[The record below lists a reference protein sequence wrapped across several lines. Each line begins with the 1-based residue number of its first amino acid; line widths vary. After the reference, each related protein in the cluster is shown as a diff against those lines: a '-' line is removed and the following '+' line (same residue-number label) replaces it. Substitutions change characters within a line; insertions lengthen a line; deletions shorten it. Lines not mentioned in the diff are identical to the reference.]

1 MNILLISEC
10 SKQALPETRRVLDQ
24 FAERKGQRTWQTPIT
39 YEGLKTLRILLKKT
53 ARRNTAVACYRT
65 YGKNHTELMWIV
77 GSRKRFNE
85 DGTVPTNTTRRNI
98 LRSEDENDRYS
109 THATAVMAGIAGLFH
124 DIGKANLLFQN
135 KLNGIGKNYEPY
147 RHEWVSA
154 QLFLAFVGGR
164 SDQKWLEH
172 LNTLSEIDDQN
183 LLANFSPTN
192 IVPFASMS
200 PLAACIA
207 WLIVSHHRLPKCLG
221 DRQQDM
227 HKVATWFDTGIDA
240 EWNALNH
247 HAFGEKEK
255 VDVFEFPMGTPLA
268 SFTWRKKAKELA
280 TRALKLPTLI
290 EFAKPELAYPLHL
303 ARMALM
309 LADHSYSA
317 DAPTSYWQDAKYSA
331 IANTNRQTHQ
341 PKQKLDEH
349 CIGVAHNAYLL
360 ATIIPKLRAAMPA
373 ITRHPSLKKRT
384 TDPNFRWQ
392 NKAYDSAVS
401 IREQTQNQG
410 FFGVNMAST
419 GKGKTFAN
427 ARIMYGLSDSQ
438 IGCRFSVALGL
449 RTLTLQTGDALQER
463 LQLDS
468 DDLAVVIGSSAVKA
482 LHNKKKISDA
492 AAIKSAIDEEEKAS
506 PTGSESEN
514 LFAEHLYVKY
524 DGVLDN
530 QYLNR
535 WLKKDKNARKFVHAL
550 ISAPISVSTI
560 DHIIPVSEGT
570 SGGQQIAPILRLLT
584 SDLVLDEPDDF
595 GIEDIPALSRLI
607 YWAGLLGSR
616 VLLSSA
622 TLPPS
627 LISNLF
633 DAYRAGRQ
641 QFNTVNGDNC
651 GSPVVTYWCDEFNH
665 DSKEHGDAKSYLS
678 QHQAFTEKR
687 LQCLRDKSPALHLGK
702 FLPIEISPP
711 QNAITSL
718 AALFLQTAQQLAS
731 KHYTEDQSNRQNKGK
746 TFSAGIIRMAN
757 IEPLVGVGK
766 GLLNMSPN
774 ENTRIHLCFYHSQHP
789 LAVRSEIE
797 NNLDS
802 ILKRDLK
809 KPITALPEV
818 QAVFKQHPEQHHIF
832 VVLATPVAEVGRDHD
847 YDWAIV
853 EPSSMRSIIQL
864 AGRVQ
869 RHRQQPPST
878 PNIYILTQN
887 YRALK
892 GELIA
897 YCKPGFESN
906 QPCLWNKEKPQTKA
920 HWLQL
925 DSHNLT
931 DILDEANLQPISSS
945 PRFIQPQMFKQNK
958 ENKQCKVAGF
968 IALEHLAL
976 NFVMRDKAK
985 VWWTQPHAHL
995 FAEIQK
1001 QTPFRQSRPTQS
1013 YVFRITQDEDNPTL
1027 EQWDPFGLEFIDSGK
1042 LKHEPNIALADGV
1055 SIWGNIGLANVIKTF
1070 AEQFDLSLDDTCQ
1083 RFATIEL
1090 GELAHG
1096 QKWRYH
1102 PLLGVF
1108 RGTEVSEEI

>member
-85 DGTVPTNTTRRNI
+85 DGTVPTNTTCRNI
-98 LRSEDENDRYS
+98 LRSGDENDRHS
-109 THATAVMAGIAGLFH
+109 THATAVMAGVAGLFH
-124 DIGKANLLFQN
+124 DLGKANILFQN
-135 KLNGIGKNYEPY
+135 KLLGIGKHYEPY

-164 SDQKWLEH
+164 NDQEWLEH
-172 LNTLSEIDDQN
+172 LNTLSEIDDRN
-183 LLANFSPTN
+183 LLESFSPAN
-192 IVPFASMS
+192 IVPFASMA

-207 WLIVSHHRLPKCLG
+207 WLIVSHHRLPKCLS

-227 HKVATWFDTGIDA
+227 HNVAAWFNTGMSA

-247 HAFGEKEK
+247 HAFDEKEK
-255 VDVFEFPMGTPLA
+255 TDVFRFPMGTPLA
-268 SFTWRKKAKELA
+268 SFTWQNKAKELA
-280 TRALKLPTLI
+280 ARALKLPSLM

-309 LADHSYSA
+309 LADHAYSA
-317 DAPTSYWQDAKYSA
+317 GAPTSHWQDTQYTA
-331 IANTNRQTHQ
+331 IANTDRQTRK

-360 ATIIPKLRAAMPA
+360 ATIIPKLRGAMPA

-384 TDPNFRWQ
+384 TDPRFRWQ
-392 NKAYDSAVS
+392 NNAYDAAVS
-401 IREQTQNQG
+401 VREQTQNQG

-427 ARIMYGLSDSQ
+427 ARIMYGLSEPQ
-438 IGCRFSVALGL
+438 MGCRFSVALGL
-449 RTLTLQTGDALQER
+449 RALTLQTGDALQER
-463 LQLDS
+463 LQLDD

-482 LHNKKKISDA
+482 LHNKKKIRDV
-492 AAIKSAIDEEEKAS
+492 AAIKSAMDDEEKAS
-506 PTGSESEN
+506 PTGSASEN

-524 DGVLDN
+524 DGELDN
-530 QYLNR
+530 HYLNR
-535 WLKKDKNARKFVHAL
+535 WLKNDRNTRKFVHAL
-550 ISAPISVSTI
+550 VSAPISVSTI

-570 SGGQQIAPILRLLT
+570 SGGQQIAPMLRLLT

-595 GIEDIPALSRLI
+595 GIEDIPALSRLV

-627 LISNLF
+627 LLSNLF

-641 QFNTVNGDNC
+641 QFNVVNGEQLEL
-651 GSPVVTYWCDEFNH
+651 PVVAYWCDEFNH
-665 DSKEHGDAKSYLS
+665 DSGQHDDAKSYLA

-687 LQCLRDKSPALHLGK
+687 LQCLRDKSSALHLGK
-702 FLPIEISPP
+702 FLPVETSPP
-711 QNAITSL
+711 QDAIASL
-718 AALFLQTAQQLAS
+718 AALFLQTAQQLAAE
-731 KHYTEDQSNRQNKGK
+731 HYTEDESDTKNKGK

-757 IEPLVGVGK
+757 IEPLVAVGK
-766 GLLNMSPN
+766 RLLDMSPN
-774 ENTRIHLCFYHSQHP
+774 ENTRIHVCFYHSQHP

-797 NNLDS
+797 DNLDA
-802 ILKRDLK
+802 ILKRDPK
-809 KPITALPEV
+809 RPITALPQV

-869 RHRQQPPST
+869 RHRQQPPT
-878 PNIYILTQN
+878 NPNIYVLTQN

-892 GELIA
+892 GESVA
-897 YCKPGFESN
+897 FCKPGFESN
-906 QPCLWNKEKPQTKA
+906 QEYKLVRKESKQAP
-920 HWLQL
+920 WLQL

-931 DILDEANLQPISSS
+931 DILDECDLQPISSS
-945 PRFIQPQMFKQNK
+945 PRFIQPPLRKQN
-958 ENKQCKVAGF
+958 KVAGF
-968 IALEHLAL
+968 IALEHFAL

-1001 QTPFRQSRPTQS
+1001 QTPFRKSQPTQP
-1013 YVFRITQDEDNPTL
+1013 YVFGIAQDEETPTL

-1042 LKHEPNIALADGV
+1042 LEIEPDIPLADGV
-1055 SIWGNIGLANVIKTF
+1055 SVWGNIGLASVMETLG
-1070 AEQFDLSLDDTCQ
+1070 EHFDLPLDEACQ

-1090 GELAHG
+1090 SELNHG

-1102 PLLGVF
+1102 PVLGVF
-1108 RGTEVSEEI
+1108 RGTEC